1 MNGSDNLKK
10 IYLGAVIVILT
21 CLTACKQEQKPEL
34 DNNNNNNN
42 NQIIETSENNDSDIE
57 TESKTEPETE
67 ELQEIQPIHIDF
79 SETDF
84 NAHTFN
90 DGKFDFVQIVNDD
103 ATCAEGNFSVENI
116 DGNFLLKF
124 TDLSTNAENLEN
136 AVQKICISVDKLLNP
151 DQLESVF
158 MIGFDSYALSKDNL
172 NTESNIVISGKT
184 VCANDEW
191 YDFEDISDSS
201 HVELKFTESSMR
213 WDSSQENV
221 NVIITRSGMQ
231 NISDWYLDN
240 IIFYDQE
247 GNTIPL
253 NPSY

>member
-1 MNGSDNLKK
+1 MKK
-10 IYLGAVIVILT
+10 IYLGAVMIVLT
-21 CLTACKQEQKPEL
+21 CLTACKQEQKTEL

-57 TESKTEPETE
+57 TELKTED
-67 ELQEIQPIHIDF
+67 LQETQPINVHF

-103 ATCAEGNFSVENI
+103 ACAEGKLSVENI
-116 DGNFLLKF
+116 DENFMLKF
-124 TDLSTNAENLEN
+124 TDLSTNAENLDN
-136 AVQKICISVDKLLNP
+136 TMQKICISVDKLLNP

-158 MIGFDSYALSKDNL
+158 AIGFDSYAQAKDNL
-172 NTESNIVISGKT
+172 NIESNIFISGET
-184 VCANDEW
+184 VCMNDEW
-191 YDFEDISDSS
+191 YHFEEVSVSES
-201 HVELKFTESSMR
+201 NAYHVELKFAESDMR
-213 WDSSQENV
+213 WDSSQETV
-221 NVIITRSGMQ
+221 NLIITCSGMQ
-231 NISDWYLDN
+231 TISDWYLDN